1 MRFEEMKVAELKQES
16 RNRGLTLESKGHK
29 FTKHELIERLNDY
42 ENETD
47 EAWIETKSKTKGE
60 KQPAPSNEDNE
71 AWVETKGFET
81 ETFEEEPVKT
91 EEVKTSTEE
100 TEKREFATLEEIE
113 MKYGSRK
120 EQRIYDNVLQ
130 VGCMICYVRFIETK
144 HGKLLK
150 KLGTAK
156 VVGVNRRK
164 ELVRVQTPVGEE
176 KELTFDELIFIR
188 DVNVRTYPKD
198 INSVLY
204 AQRQAVKEYKERTG
218 KKNEYS
224 TDRTEC

>member
-1 MRFEEMKVAELKQES
+1 MFEEMKVAELKQES

-29 FTKHELIERLNDY
+29 FTKQELIERLNAY
-42 ENETD
+42 ENES
-47 EAWIETKSKTKGE
+47 IVE
-60 KQPAPSNEDNE
+60 KQPEPSAEDEE
-71 AWVETKGFET
+71 AWADTKAETKVK
-81 ETFEEEPVKT
+81 EPVIT
-91 EEVKTSTEE
+91 EEAKTNTEE
-100 TEKREFATLEEIE
+100 TEKREVATLEEIE
-113 MKYGSRK
+113 LKYGSRK

-156 VVGVNRRK
+156 VVGVNRKR

-176 KELTFDELIFIR
+176 KELTFDELVFIR
-188 DVNVRTYPKD
+188 DINVRTYPKD

-204 AQRQAVKEYKERTG
+204 AQRQAVKEYKERTA
-218 KKNEYS
+218 KKNEYI
-224 TDRTEC
+224 TDRTER

>member
-16 RNRGLTLESKGHK
+16 RSRGLTLESKGHK
-29 FTKHELIERLNDY
+29 FTKQELIDRLNAY
-42 ENETD
+42 ENEVNEFD
-47 EAWIETKSKTKGE
+47 EAWIETKSKTKVE

-71 AWVETKGFET
+71 AWVEIKGFE
-81 ETFEEEPVKT
+81 T
-91 EEVKTSTEE
+91 EEVKTSKEE
-100 TEKREFATLEEIE
+100 TEERKFATLEEIE

-218 KKNEYS
+218 HKNEYS
-224 TDRTEC
+224 TDRTER

>member
-29 FTKHELIERLNDY
+29 FTKQELIDRLNVY
-42 ENETD
+42 ENEVV
-47 EAWIETKSKTKGE
+47 E
-60 KQPAPSNEDNE
+60 KQPESNNEDNG
-71 AWVETKGFET
+71 AWGEVKSETKVEKPVETKET
-81 ETFEEEPVKT
+81 
-91 EEVKTSTEE
+91 KTSTDE
-100 TEKREFATLEEIE
+100 TEERKFATLEEIE

-150 KLGTAK
+150 KLGTAR
-156 VVGVNRRK
+156 VVGVNRKR
-164 ELVRVQTPVGEE
+164 ELARVQTPVGEE
-176 KELTFDELIFIR
+176 KELTFDELVFIR
-188 DVNVRTYPKD
+188 DINVRTYPKD

-218 KKNEYS
+218 KKNEYIA
-224 TDRTEC
+224 DRAER

>member
-29 FTKHELIERLNDY
+29 FTKQELIDRLNAY
-42 ENETD
+42 ENEVV
-47 EAWIETKSKTKGE
+47 E
-60 KQPAPSNEDNE
+60 KQPESNNEDNE
-71 AWVETKGFET
+71 AWIEVKSETKVEKPVETK
-81 ETFEEEPVKT
+81 
-91 EEVKTSTEE
+91 EVKTSTDE
-100 TEKREFATLEEIE
+100 TEERKFATLEEIE

-218 KKNEYS
+218 QKNEYS
-224 TDRTEC
+224 TDRTER

>member
-29 FTKHELIERLNDY
+29 FTKQELIDRLNAY
-42 ENETD
+42 ENE
-47 EAWIETKSKTKGE
+47 SVE
-60 KQPAPSNEDNE
+60 KQPAPSNEDDE
-71 AWVETKGFET
+71 SWVET
-81 ETFEEEPVKT
+81 KT
-91 EEVKTSTEE
+91 EEVKTGTDETEE
-100 TEKREFATLEEIE
+100 RKFATLEEIE

-150 KLGTAK
+150 KLGSAK
-156 VVGVNRRK
+156 VVGVNRKK

-176 KELTFDELIFIR
+176 KELTFDELVFIR

-218 KKNEYS
+218 QKNEYS
-224 TDRTEC
+224 TDRTER

>member
-29 FTKHELIERLNDY
+29 FTKQELIDRLNAY
-42 ENETD
+42 ENEVV
-47 EAWIETKSKTKGE
+47 E
-60 KQPAPSNEDNE
+60 KQPESNNEDNE
-71 AWVETKGFET
+71 AWGEVKSETKVEKPVETKER
-81 ETFEEEPVKT
+81 K
-91 EEVKTSTEE
+91 
-100 TEKREFATLEEIE
+100 FATLEEIE

-204 AQRQAVKEYKERTG
+204 AQRQAVKEYKERKG
-218 KKNEYS
+218 QKNEYS
-224 TDRTEC
+224 TDRTER

>member
-29 FTKHELIERLNDY
+29 FTKQELIDRLNAY
-42 ENETD
+42 ENNVVQE
-47 EAWIETKSKTKGE
+47 
-60 KQPAPSNEDNE
+60 QPNPSNDDNE
-71 AWVETKGFET
+71 AWVETYRLVSRKKEVDKTAVVEET
-81 ETFEEEPVKT
+81 K
-91 EEVKTSTEE
+91 EVKTSIDETEE
-100 TEKREFATLEEIE
+100 RKIATLEEIE

-218 KKNEYS
+218 QKNEYN
-224 TDRTEC
+224 TDRAER

>member
-29 FTKHELIERLNDY
+29 FTKQELIDRLNAY
-42 ENETD
+42 ENE
-47 EAWIETKSKTKGE
+47 SVE
-60 KQPAPSNEDNE
+60 KQPKPSNEDDE
-71 AWVETKGFET
+71 SWVETKGFET
-81 ETFEEEPVKT
+81 ETFEEE
-91 EEVKTSTEE
+91 EVKTSSEKTEE
-100 TEKREFATLEEIE
+100 RKFATLEEIE

-120 EQRIYDNVLQ
+120 EQHIYDNVLQ

-144 HGKLLK
+144 HGQLLK

-176 KELTFDELIFIR
+176 KELTFDELVFIR
-188 DVNVRTYPKD
+188 GVNVRTYPRD

-224 TDRTEC
+224 TDRTER

>member
-16 RNRGLTLESKGHK
+16 RNRGLALGSKGHK
-29 FTKHELIERLNDY
+29 FTKQELTDRLNAY
-42 ENETD
+42 ENETN
-47 EAWIETKSKTKGE
+47 EAWIETKSKTKVE
-60 KQPAPSNEDNE
+60 KQTAPSNEDDE
-71 AWVETKGFET
+71 SWVETKGFET
-81 ETFEEEPVKT
+81 ETLET
-91 EEVKTSTEE
+91 EEVKTSPEE
-100 TEKREFATLEEIE
+100 TEERKFASLEEIE
-113 MKYGSRK
+113 MKYCSRK

-150 KLGTAK
+150 KLGSAK
-156 VVGVNRRK
+156 VVGVNRKK

-176 KELTFDELIFIR
+176 KELTFDELVFIR

-218 KKNEYS
+218 QKNEYS
-224 TDRTEC
+224 TDRTER

>member
-1 MRFEEMKVAELKQES
+1 MRFEKMKVAELKQES

-29 FTKHELIERLNDY
+29 FTKQELIDRLNAY
-42 ENETD
+42 ENNVVQE
-47 EAWIETKSKTKGE
+47 
-60 KQPAPSNEDNE
+60 QPNPSNDDNE
-71 AWVETKGFET
+71 AWVETYRLVSRKKEVDKTAVVEET
-81 ETFEEEPVKT
+81 K
-91 EEVKTSTEE
+91 EVKTSIDETEE
-100 TEKREFATLEEIE
+100 RKFATLEEIE

-218 KKNEYS
+218 QKNEYS

>member
-29 FTKHELIERLNDY
+29 FTKQELIDRLNAY
-42 ENETD
+42 ENEVVEEQT
-47 EAWIETKSKTKGE
+47 ESN
-60 KQPAPSNEDNE
+60 NEDDE
-71 AWVETKGFET
+71 AWVETKT
-81 ETFEEEPVKT
+81 EEPVKT
-91 EEVKTSTEE
+91 EERK
-100 TEKREFATLEEIE
+100 FATLEEIE

-150 KLGTAK
+150 KLGSAK
-156 VVGVNRRK
+156 VVGVNRKK

-176 KELTFDELIFIR
+176 KELTFDELVFIR

-204 AQRQAVKEYKERTG
+204 AQRQAVKEYKERTEQ
-218 KKNEYS
+218 KNEYS
-224 TDRTEC
+224 TDRTER

>member
-1 MRFEEMKVAELKQES
+1 MRFEEMKVADLKQES

-29 FTKHELIERLNDY
+29 FTKQELIDRLNAY
-42 ENETD
+42 ENEVV
-47 EAWIETKSKTKGE
+47 E
-60 KQPAPSNEDNE
+60 KQLESNNEDNE
-71 AWVETKGFET
+71 AWCEVKSETKVEKSAET
-81 ETFEEEPVKT
+81 K
-91 EEVKTSTEE
+91 EVKTGTDETEE
-100 TEKREFATLEEIE
+100 RKIATLEEIE

-198 INSVLY
+198 INLVLY
-204 AQRQAVKEYKERTG
+204 AQRQAVREYKERTG
-218 KKNEYS
+218 RKNEYS
-224 TDRTEC
+224 TDRTER

>member
-29 FTKHELIERLNDY
+29 FTKQELIDRLNAY
-42 ENETD
+42 ENES
-47 EAWIETKSKTKGE
+47 IVE
-60 KQPAPSNEDNE
+60 KQPEPSVDEDEE
-71 AWVETKGFET
+71 AWVETKAET
-81 ETFEEEPVKT
+81 KVEEPVVT
-91 EEVKTSTEE
+91 EKVKTSTEE
-100 TEKREFATLEEIE
+100 TEKREVATLEEIE

-156 VVGVNRRK
+156 VVGVNRKK

-176 KELTFDELIFIR
+176 KELTFDELVFIR
-188 DVNVRTYPKD
+188 DANVRTYPKD

-218 KKNEYS
+218 HKNEYS
-224 TDRTEC
+224 TDRTER

>member
-1 MRFEEMKVAELKQES
+1 MRFEEMKVAELKQQS

-29 FTKHELIERLNDY
+29 FTKHELIDRLNAY
-42 ENETD
+42 ENEVNEFD
-47 EAWIETKSKTKGE
+47 EAWIETKSKTKVE

-81 ETFEEEPVKT
+81 E
-91 EEVKTSTEE
+91 EVKTSTEE
-100 TEKREFATLEEIE
+100 TEERKFATLEEIE

-156 VVGVNRRK
+156 VVGVNRKK

-176 KELTFDELIFIR
+176 KELAFDELVFIR

-218 KKNEYS
+218 HKNEYS
-224 TDRTEC
+224 TDRTER

>member
-29 FTKHELIERLNDY
+29 FTKQELIDRLNAY
-42 ENETD
+42 ENES
-47 EAWIETKSKTKGE
+47 IVE
-60 KQPAPSNEDNE
+60 KQPELSTDEDEE
-71 AWVETKGFET
+71 AWVETK
-81 ETFEEEPVKT
+81 T
-91 EEVKTSTEE
+91 EEIKTSTEE
-100 TEKREFATLEEIE
+100 TEERKFATLEEIE

-150 KLGTAK
+150 KLGSAK
-156 VVGVNRRK
+156 VVGVNRKK

-176 KELTFDELIFIR
+176 KELSFDELIFIR

-218 KKNEYS
+218 QKNEYS
-224 TDRTEC
+224 TDRTER

>member
-16 RNRGLTLESKGHK
+16 RNRGLTLESKGHR
-29 FTKHELIERLNDY
+29 FTKQELIDRLNAY

-47 EAWIETKSKTKGE
+47 EAWIETKSKTKVE
-60 KQPAPSNEDNE
+60 KQPAPSNEDDE

-81 ETFEEEPVKT
+81 EILET
-91 EEVKTSTEE
+91 EERK
-100 TEKREFATLEEIE
+100 FATLEEIE

-150 KLGTAK
+150 KLGSAK
-156 VVGVNRRK
+156 VVGVNRKK

-176 KELTFDELIFIR
+176 KELTFDELVFIR

-218 KKNEYS
+218 QKNEYS
-224 TDRTEC
+224 TDRTER

>member
-16 RNRGLTLESKGHK
+16 RNRGLALESKGHK
-29 FTKHELIERLNDY
+29 FTKQELIDRLNAY
-42 ENETD
+42 ENE
-47 EAWIETKSKTKGE
+47 AVE
-60 KQPAPSNEDNE
+60 KQSEPSNEDDE
-71 AWVETKGFET
+71 AWVETK
-81 ETFEEEPVKT
+81 
-91 EEVKTSTEE
+91 EVKTSPEE
-100 TEKREFATLEEIE
+100 TEERKFATLEEIE

-144 HGKLLK
+144 QGKLLK

-176 KELTFDELIFIR
+176 KELTFDELVFIR

-198 INSVLY
+198 ISSLLY

-218 KKNEYS
+218 QKNEYS
-224 TDRTEC
+224 TDRTER

>member
-16 RNRGLTLESKGHK
+16 RNRGLTLESKGRK
-29 FTKHELIERLNDY
+29 FTKQELIDRLNAY

-47 EAWIETKSKTKGE
+47 EAWVETKSKTKVE
-60 KQPAPSNEDNE
+60 KQPVPSNEDNE

-81 ETFEEEPVKT
+81 E
-91 EEVKTSTEE
+91 EVKTSTEE
-100 TEKREFATLEEIE
+100 TEERKFATLEEIE

-156 VVGVNRRK
+156 VVGVNRKK

-176 KELTFDELIFIR
+176 KELTFDELVFIR
-188 DVNVRTYPKD
+188 DANVRTYPKD

-204 AQRQAVKEYKERTG
+204 AQRQAVKEYKERTEH
-218 KKNEYS
+218 KNEHS
-224 TDRTEC
+224 TDRTER

>member
-29 FTKHELIERLNDY
+29 FTKQELIDRLNAY
-42 ENETD
+42 ENEVVEKQPEPSNEDD
-47 EAWIETKSKTKGE
+47 EAWIEAKVE
-60 KQPAPSNEDNE
+60 KP
-71 AWVETKGFET
+71 VETK
-81 ETFEEEPVKT
+81 
-91 EEVKTSTEE
+91 EVKTSTEE
-100 TEKREFATLEEIE
+100 TEERKFATLEEIE
-113 MKYGSRK
+113 TKYGSRK

-144 HGKLLK
+144 HGQLLK
-150 KLGTAK
+150 KLGSAK
-156 VVGVNRRK
+156 VVGVNRKR

-176 KELTFDELIFIR
+176 KELSFDELVFIR

-224 TDRTEC
+224 TDRTER

>member
-16 RNRGLTLESKGHK
+16 RNRGLTLEIKGHK
-29 FTKHELIERLNDY
+29 FTKQELIDRLNAY
-42 ENETD
+42 ENES
-47 EAWIETKSKTKGE
+47 IVE

-81 ETFEEEPVKT
+81 E
-91 EEVKTSTEE
+91 EVKTSTEE
-100 TEKREFATLEEIE
+100 TEERKFATLEEIE

-156 VVGVNRRK
+156 VVGVNRKK

-176 KELTFDELIFIR
+176 KELTFDGLIFIR
-188 DVNVRTYPKD
+188 DANVRTYPKD

-218 KKNEYS
+218 QKSEHS
-224 TDRTEC
+224 TDRTER

>member
-29 FTKHELIERLNDY
+29 FTKQELVDRLNAY
-42 ENETD
+42 ENES
-47 EAWIETKSKTKGE
+47 IVE
-60 KQPAPSNEDNE
+60 KQPEPSVEDEE
-71 AWVETKGFET
+71 AWVETKAET
-81 ETFEEEPVKT
+81 KVEEPVVT
-91 EEVKTSTEE
+91 EEVKTNTEE
-100 TEKREFATLEEIE
+100 AGKREVATLEEIE

-156 VVGVNRRK
+156 VVGVNRKR

-176 KELTFDELIFIR
+176 KELTFDELVFIR
-188 DVNVRTYPKD
+188 DINVRTYPKD

-204 AQRQAVKEYKERTG
+204 AQRQAVKEYKERTA
-218 KKNEYS
+218 KKNEYI
-224 TDRTEC
+224 TDRAER

>member
-29 FTKHELIERLNDY
+29 FTKQELIDRLNAY
-42 ENETD
+42 ENNVVQE
-47 EAWIETKSKTKGE
+47 
-60 KQPAPSNEDNE
+60 QPNPSNDDNE
-71 AWVETKGFET
+71 AWVETYRLVSRKKEADKTAVVEET
-81 ETFEEEPVKT
+81 K
-91 EEVKTSTEE
+91 EVKTSIDETEE
-100 TEKREFATLEEIE
+100 RKIATLEEIE

-176 KELTFDELIFIR
+176 KELTFDELVFIR

-224 TDRTEC
+224 TDRTER

>member
-29 FTKHELIERLNDY
+29 FTKQELIERLNAY
-42 ENETD
+42 ENES
-47 EAWIETKSKTKGE
+47 IVE
-60 KQPAPSNEDNE
+60 KQPEPSIEDDE
-71 AWVETKGFET
+71 AWVETKKET
-81 ETFEEEPVKT
+81 KVEEPVVAEEIKT
-91 EEVKTSTEE
+91 DTEK
-100 TEKREFATLEEIE
+100 TEKREVATLEEIE

-156 VVGVNRRK
+156 VVGVNRKR

-176 KELTFDELIFIR
+176 KELTFDELVFIR
-188 DVNVRTYPKD
+188 DINVRTYPKD

-204 AQRQAVKEYKERTG
+204 AQRQAVKEYKERTA
-218 KKNEYS
+218 KKNEYI
-224 TDRTEC
+224 TDRTER

>member
-1 MRFEEMKVAELKQES
+1 MRFEEMKVAELKQQS

-29 FTKHELIERLNDY
+29 FTKQELIDRLNAY

-47 EAWIETKSKTKGE
+47 EAWIETKSKTKVE
-60 KQPAPSNEDNE
+60 KQPALSNEDDE
-71 AWVETKGFET
+71 SWVETKGFET
-81 ETFEEEPVKT
+81 EALET

-100 TEKREFATLEEIE
+100 TEEKKFVTLEEIE

-150 KLGTAK
+150 KLGSAK
-156 VVGVNRRK
+156 VVGVNRKK

-176 KELTFDELIFIR
+176 KELTFDELVFIR

-224 TDRTEC
+224 TDRTER

>member
-29 FTKHELIERLNDY
+29 FTKQELIDRLNAY

-47 EAWIETKSKTKGE
+47 EAWTETKAKTKVE
-60 KQPAPSNEDNE
+60 KQPAPSNEDDK

-81 ETFEEEPVKT
+81 ETLET
-91 EEVKTSTEE
+91 EEVKTSTEG
-100 TEKREFATLEEIE
+100 TEERKFATLEEIE

-156 VVGVNRRK
+156 VVGVNRKK

-176 KELTFDELIFIR
+176 KELTFDELVFIR

-218 KKNEYS
+218 QKNEYS
-224 TDRTEC
+224 TDRTER

>member
-29 FTKHELIERLNDY
+29 FTKRELIDRLNAY
-42 ENETD
+42 ENEVV
-47 EAWIETKSKTKGE
+47 E
-60 KQPAPSNEDNE
+60 KQPAPSNEDDE
-71 AWVETKGFET
+71 AWVETKSET
-81 ETFEEEPVKT
+81 KVEKLVETKEI
-91 EEVKTSTEE
+91 KTSTEE
-100 TEKREFATLEEIE
+100 TEERKFATLEEIE

-156 VVGVNRRK
+156 VIGVNRKK
-164 ELVRVQTPVGEE
+164 ELVRVQTPVGEK
-176 KELTFDELIFIR
+176 KELTFDELVFIR

-218 KKNEYS
+218 QKNEYS
-224 TDRTEC
+224 TDRTER

>member
-29 FTKHELIERLNDY
+29 FTKQELIDRLNDY
-42 ENETD
+42 ENESVEKQPKPNNEDD
-47 EAWIETKSKTKGE
+47 EAWIETKSKTKE
-60 KQPAPSNEDNE
+60 
-71 AWVETKGFET
+71 VETN
-81 ETFEEEPVKT
+81 T
-91 EEVKTSTEE
+91 EEA
-100 TEKREFATLEEIE
+100 EKREVATLEEIE

-156 VVGVNRRK
+156 VVGVNRKR
-164 ELVRVQTPVGEE
+164 ELVRAQTPVGEE
-176 KELTFDELIFIR
+176 KELTFDELVFIR
-188 DVNVRTYPKD
+188 DINVRTYPKD

-204 AQRQAVKEYKERTG
+204 AQRQAVKEYKERTA
-218 KKNEYS
+218 KKNEYI
-224 TDRTEC
+224 TDRTER

>member
-1 MRFEEMKVAELKQES
+1 MRFEEMKVADLKQES

-29 FTKHELIERLNDY
+29 FTKQELIDRLNAY
-42 ENETD
+42 ENNVVQE
-47 EAWIETKSKTKGE
+47 
-60 KQPAPSNEDNE
+60 QPNPSNDDNE
-71 AWVETKGFET
+71 AWVETYRLVSRKKEVDKTAVVEET
-81 ETFEEEPVKT
+81 K
-91 EEVKTSTEE
+91 EVKTSIDETEE
-100 TEKREFATLEEIE
+100 RKIATLEEIE

-144 HGKLLK
+144 HGQLLK

-176 KELTFDELIFIR
+176 KELTFDELVFIR

-224 TDRTEC
+224 TDRTER

>member
-29 FTKHELIERLNDY
+29 FTKHELIDRLNAY
-42 ENETD
+42 ENNVAQE
-47 EAWIETKSKTKGE
+47 
-60 KQPAPSNEDNE
+60 QPNPSNDDNE
-71 AWVETKGFET
+71 AWVETYRLVSRKKEADKTAVVEET
-81 ETFEEEPVKT
+81 K
-91 EEVKTSTEE
+91 EVKTSIDETEE
-100 TEKREFATLEEIE
+100 RKIATLEEIE

-204 AQRQAVKEYKERTG
+204 AQRQVVKEYKERTG
-218 KKNEYS
+218 QKNEYS
-224 TDRTEC
+224 TDRTER

>member
-29 FTKHELIERLNDY
+29 FTKQELIDRLNAY
-42 ENETD
+42 ENEVVEKQPEPSNED
-47 EAWIETKSKTKGE
+47 GEAWIEIKSKTKAE
-60 KQPAPSNEDNE
+60 KS
-71 AWVETKGFET
+71 VETKEVET
-81 ETFEEEPVKT
+81 I
-91 EEVKTSTEE
+91 TEE
-100 TEKREFATLEEIE
+100 TEERKFATLEEIE

-176 KELTFDELIFIR
+176 KELTFDELVFIR

-218 KKNEYS
+218 QKNEYS
-224 TDRTEC
+224 TDRTER

>member
-29 FTKHELIERLNDY
+29 FTKWELIDRLNAY

-47 EAWIETKSKTKGE
+47 EAWIETKSKIKVE
-60 KQPAPSNEDNE
+60 KQPAPSNEDDE
-71 AWVETKGFET
+71 SWVETKGFET
-81 ETFEEEPVKT
+81 EALET

-100 TEKREFATLEEIE
+100 TEERKFATLEEIE

-144 HGKLLK
+144 HGQLLK

-176 KELTFDELIFIR
+176 KELTFDELVFIR

-224 TDRTEC
+224 TDRAEC

>member
-1 MRFEEMKVAELKQES
+1 MRFEEMKVAELKQQS

-29 FTKHELIERLNDY
+29 FTKQELIDRLNAY
-42 ENETD
+42 ENEVNEFD
-47 EAWIETKSKTKGE
+47 EAWVEEKSKTKVE
-60 KQPAPSNEDNE
+60 KQPAPSNEDDE
-71 AWVETKGFET
+71 SWVEIKGFET
-81 ETFEEEPVKT
+81 E
-91 EEVKTSTEE
+91 EVKTIEDETEE
-100 TEKREFATLEEIE
+100 RKFATLEEIE

-204 AQRQAVKEYKERTG
+204 AQRQAVREYKERTG
-218 KKNEYS
+218 QKNEHS

>member
-1 MRFEEMKVAELKQES
+1 MRFEEMKIAELKQQS

-29 FTKHELIERLNDY
+29 FTKQELIDRLNAY

-47 EAWIETKSKTKGE
+47 EAWIEAKSKTK
-60 KQPAPSNEDNE
+60 
-71 AWVETKGFET
+71 WVETKGFET
-81 ETFEEEPVKT
+81 ETFEEE
-91 EEVKTSTEE
+91 VKTSPEE
-100 TEKREFATLEEIE
+100 TEERKIATLEEIE

-150 KLGTAK
+150 KLGSAK
-156 VVGVNRRK
+156 VVGVNRKK

-176 KELTFDELIFIR
+176 KELTFDELVFIR

-218 KKNEYS
+218 QKNEYS
-224 TDRTEC
+224 TDRTER

>member
-29 FTKHELIERLNDY
+29 FTKQELIDRLNAY
-42 ENETD
+42 ENEVV
-47 EAWIETKSKTKGE
+47 E
-60 KQPAPSNEDNE
+60 KQPESNNEDNE
-71 AWVETKGFET
+71 AWIEVKSETKVEKPVETK
-81 ETFEEEPVKT
+81 
-91 EEVKTSTEE
+91 EVKTSTDE
-100 TEKREFATLEEIE
+100 TEERKFATLEEIE

-204 AQRQAVKEYKERTG
+204 AQRQAVKEYKERIG
-218 KKNEYS
+218 QKNEYS
-224 TDRTEC
+224 TDRTER

>member
-1 MRFEEMKVAELKQES
+1 MRFEEMKVAELKQQS

-29 FTKHELIERLNDY
+29 FTKQELIDRLNAY

-47 EAWIETKSKTKGE
+47 EAWIETKSKTKVE
-60 KQPAPSNEDNE
+60 KQPAPSNEDDE

-81 ETFEEEPVKT
+81 EKLET

-100 TEKREFATLEEIE
+100 TEERKFATLEEIE

-150 KLGTAK
+150 KLGSAK
-156 VVGVNRRK
+156 VVGVNRKK

-176 KELTFDELIFIR
+176 KELTFDELVFIR

-218 KKNEYS
+218 QKNEYS
-224 TDRTEC
+224 TDRTER

>member
-29 FTKHELIERLNDY
+29 FTKQELIDRLNAY

-47 EAWIETKSKTKGE
+47 EAWVETKSKTKVE
-60 KQPAPSNEDNE
+60 KP
-71 AWVETKGFET
+71 VETK
-81 ETFEEEPVKT
+81 
-91 EEVKTSTEE
+91 EVKTSAEE
-100 TEKREFATLEEIE
+100 TEERKFATLEEIE

-150 KLGTAK
+150 KLGSAK
-156 VVGVNRRK
+156 VVGVNRKK

-218 KKNEYS
+218 QKNEHS
-224 TDRTEC
+224 TDRTER

>member
-1 MRFEEMKVAELKQES
+1 MRFEEMKVADLKQES

-29 FTKHELIERLNDY
+29 FTKQELIDRLNAY
-42 ENETD
+42 ENNVVQE
-47 EAWIETKSKTKGE
+47 
-60 KQPAPSNEDNE
+60 QPNPSNDDNE
-71 AWVETKGFET
+71 AWVETYRLVSRKKEVDKTAVVEET
-81 ETFEEEPVKT
+81 K
-91 EEVKTSTEE
+91 EVKTSIDETEE
-100 TEKREFATLEEIE
+100 RKFATLEEIE

-204 AQRQAVKEYKERTG
+204 VQRQAVKEYKERTG
-218 KKNEYS
+218 QKNEYS